1 MKRTFA
7 CLATLLILIV
17 VACGG
22 GAPQPAAPAAK
33 PAEPAKPAA
42 AAPAPAPQ
50 PAKPAAEPAKPAAP
64 AAQPAKPAA
73 PMKKMTI
80 ATGIDAAFAHFVV
93 AAKKGFMEKYGVQA
107 DYKPFDDGNV
117 ALDALLT
124 GNSDMGGTSEFGGI
138 VRRAKGGKIYVAG
151 VGAQSKQQVGIA
163 GKDTITKP
171 QDFEGKKVGFPQAS
185 GGHYY
190 FIRYVNKYKLDASK
204 IKHVNLQAPESV
216 AALRRGDIDAMFLW
230 EPWLTRAT
238 REVPNTKIIA
248 RSGDDDVFLLMIYT
262 YVSQRWIDDKDLA
275 VGSLKGLVDASKW
288 MMQNK
293 DETGQILS
301 QAYNIPLEDAKLY
314 VSRFEYETRWTPDI
328 RKNLMEA
335 AEILK
340 DLKVI
345 QDIPNMNEFLKPEY
359 LKQAAPELV
368 KE

>member
-1 MKRTFA
+1 
-7 CLATLLILIV
+7 LALIIALLVFV

-22 GAPQPAAPAAK
+22 GAQQPAKPAAEPAKPAAQPAAPAAK

-42 AAPAPAPQ
+42 Q
-50 PAKPAAEPAKPAAP
+50 PAKPAAEPAKPA
-64 AAQPAKPAA
+64 Q
-73 PMKKMTI
+73 MKKMTI

-138 VRRAKGGKIYVAG
+138 VRRAKGGKLYVAG
-151 VGAQSKQQVGIA
+151 LGASSKEQIGIA

-171 QDFEGKKVGFPQAS
+171 EDFIGKKVGFPQAS

-190 FIRYVNKYKLDASK
+190 FLRYVQKYGLDRSK
-204 IKHVNLQAPESV
+204 ITHVNLQAPESV

-248 RSGDDDVFLLMIYT
+248 RSGDNDVFTLMIYT
-262 YVSQRWIDDKDLA
+262 YVSERFVNDKELA
-275 VGSLKGLVDASKW
+275 TGAMKGLIDASKW

-293 DETGQILS
+293 DETAQILS

-314 VSRFEYETRWTPDI
+314 VGRFEYSTRWTPEI
-328 RKNLMEA
+328 RKNLEEA
-335 AEILK
+335 AGILK

-345 QDIPNMNEFLKPEY
+345 TDVPKSEEWLRPDILKA
-359 LKQAAPELV
+359 AAPEVV